1 MEFSFNPGRSVETVR
16 DLGGLTLL
24 VNLGIMIFWMV
35 VGWRAMKAHE
45 KIAQM
50 VERMAGKEVP
60 TKIEE

>member
-1 MEFSFNPGRSVETVR
+1 MEFSFNPDSGVNAAR
-16 DLGGLTLL
+16 DLAVLAFL

-50 VERMAGKEVP
+50 VERMARKEGSS
-60 TKIEE
+60 KIEG